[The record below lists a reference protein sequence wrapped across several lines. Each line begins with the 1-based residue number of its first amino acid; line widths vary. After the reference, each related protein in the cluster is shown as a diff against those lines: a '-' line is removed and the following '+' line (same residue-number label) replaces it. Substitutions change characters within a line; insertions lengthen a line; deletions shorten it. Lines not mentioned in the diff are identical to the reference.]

1 MASTAHF
8 DPFLVSEELDLRVIG
23 FDDVADAT
31 QLQFRKVELG
41 DPPIEVSYDLTSTDW
56 SRVRVAVELHVPM
69 ASLKVV
75 VGGREPSGVA
85 GALVDV
91 ECRST
96 KVRRSASLE
105 HVGDGR
111 WRGSVVLDR
120 MSLANVV
127 RLLPRIALEVDL
139 DHGTTR
145 SDLATRF
152 GEVVATGLPVLLRVD
167 HVTPMLR
174 GGLDV
179 RWEDFRASSV
189 AWRKTHD
196 ADPYSMDF
204 GAPEPVLWL
213 NERYVNLKSVM
224 HGEGRT
230 PLDVA
235 MKRVAIALVGQGAW
249 HQLFATATAE
259 LGGSGEDDTLTEAP
273 GGWRG
278 AVLDKLLPGVY
289 PDHPKAQRLSLLL
302 ADLGPEAA
310 PGALATRL
318 GSAIQAEMK
327 VGDALL
333 EAVRA
338 VERETD
344 A

>member
-1 MASTAHF
+1 MAS
-8 DPFLVSEELDLRVIG
+8 
-23 FDDVADAT
+23 
-31 QLQFRKVELG
+31 
-41 DPPIEVSYDLTSTDW
+41 
-56 SRVRVAVELHVPM
+56 M
-69 ASLKVV
+69 KVV
-75 VGGREPSGVA
+75 LGGRGPSGVV
-85 GALVDV
+85 GALVDF

-96 KVRRSASLE
+96 KVRRSASLDR
-105 HVGDGR
+105 VGDGH

-127 RLLPRIALEVDL
+127 RLLPRIALETDV
-139 DHGTTR
+139 DHGAAR
-145 SDLATRF
+145 GDLATRF

-179 RWEDFRASSV
+179 RWEDFRASTNS
-189 AWRKTHD
+189 WRKSHD
-196 ADPYSMDF
+196 SDPYSMDF
-204 GAPEPVLWL
+204 GAREPVLWL

-235 MKRVAIALVGQGAW
+235 MKRIAIALVGQGAW

-259 LGGSGEDDTLTEAP
+259 LGGSGEDDALTEAP

-278 AVLDKLLPGVY
+278 AVLDRLLPALY
-289 PDHPKAQRLSLLL
+289 PEYPKAQRFSLLL
-302 ADLGPEAA
+302 TDLGPKAA

-318 GSAIQAEMK
+318 GSAVQAEMK